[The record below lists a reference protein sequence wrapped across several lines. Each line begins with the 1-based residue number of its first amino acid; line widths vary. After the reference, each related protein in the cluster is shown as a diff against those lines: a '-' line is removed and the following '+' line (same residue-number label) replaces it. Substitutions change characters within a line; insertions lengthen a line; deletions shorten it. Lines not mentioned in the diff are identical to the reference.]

1 MTMTKHPRHR
11 AETIR
16 IPLGFLILSLWK
28 RPSSRTDFCPG
39 SCDIP
44 FPSSSYFITDNS
56 TEPARSHFSARVIF
70 LHMLAC
76 PYRRTK
82 RRGANEEKVGGKRD
96 AAGLPPPYFTVT
108 VAFLSAAVKTAKRA
122 SWLPA
127 SSGRRTPTHRLLLT
141 GFYMTQRGLSKRSV
155 NPSLP
160 KTQRFAVTLKMGC
173 QVVLSVGG
181 LPVTFFKA
189 SQ

>member
-16 IPLGFLILSLWK
+16 IPLGLLILSLWK

-39 SCDIP
+39 SCDNP

-56 TEPARSHFSARVIF
+56 TEPARSRFSALVIF

-96 AAGLPPPYFTVT
+96 AAGVPPPCFTVT

-122 SWLPA
+122 PWLPA
-127 SSGRRTPTHRLLLT
+127 SSRRRPPAHR
-141 GFYMTQRGLSKRSV
+141 FYMTRRGLSKRSV
-155 NPSLP
+155 NPLSP
-160 KTQRFAVTLKMGC
+160 KPR
-173 QVVLSVGG
+173 G
-181 LPVTFFKA
+181 LRY
-189 SQ
+189 S

>member
-1 MTMTKHPRHR
+1 MTMTIHPRPR

-39 SCDIP
+39 SCDNP

-56 TEPARSHFSARVIF
+56 TEPARSHFSALVIF

-76 PYRRTK
+76 RHRRTK

-96 AAGLPPPYFTVT
+96 AAVFYGHCGVSERCCKTSQADSMAARFVQAETTGSPVT
-108 VAFLSAAVKTAKRA
+108 VDGILFD
-122 SWLPA
+122 PA
-127 SSGRRTPTHRLLLT
+127 GP
-141 GFYMTQRGLSKRSV
+141 FQ
-155 NPSLP
+155 
-160 KTQRFAVTLKMGC
+160 
-173 QVVLSVGG
+173 
-181 LPVTFFKA
+181 TF
-189 SQ
+189 S